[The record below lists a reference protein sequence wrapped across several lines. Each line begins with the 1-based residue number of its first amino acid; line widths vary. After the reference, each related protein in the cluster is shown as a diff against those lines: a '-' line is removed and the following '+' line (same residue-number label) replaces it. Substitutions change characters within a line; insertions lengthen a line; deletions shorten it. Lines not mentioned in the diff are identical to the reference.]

1 MNKPYEWAAAPA
13 QAAKTEK
20 KPWAAA
26 PPRLIASASVFGAL
40 FAYLLVHQEP
50 GLNFSI
56 LVLAVYAFA
65 FINRGLFVQRTF
77 RQEWPMYIA
86 AIPVL
91 LLAVLFFTTDTML
104 NILSVPVIML
114 VMAAQYLVIS
124 GNAVYDWDHPGF
136 IADLIFGALNRGL
149 LAMGLY
155 SAGLFG
161 ALSKGRSQKKA
172 GVLAGV
178 IAGVV
183 LLLIV
188 APLLLLSD
196 PNIAGALQAFFRI
209 VDIGDVI
216 LYLFVFYLGATLA
229 TAPIASAK
237 SPELTGQRKAGE
249 KAVSRPV
256 PAVTT
261 GIALTMLGVVYVL
274 FAAVQFGYFFL
285 PQETIRTVLGLTSSA
300 YAVRGFGELLL
311 VTCINFA
318 VILAAQRFTAQKDG
332 KTPPYLKALLVLLVA
347 FNFVIMASS
356 HLRMQV
362 YEASFGHTVMRFL
375 SHSFMVLLLVL
386 NAIVLLRIFL
396 PRVKVV
402 KLFLAAALAYFC
414 TVTAINPERYVA
426 HRNIERYE
434 QAAAAG
440 IGQDVDVYYLI
451 GLSDSAMPAVCG
463 FLQRHPELM
472 TEDIRSITEG
482 RLTCIRSWNN
492 SWQSLNTARL
502 GARQALEK
510 LLRA

>member
-1 MNKPYEWAAAPA
+1 
-13 QAAKTEK
+13 
-20 KPWAAA
+20 
-26 PPRLIASASVFGAL
+26 
-40 FAYLLVHQEP
+40 
-50 GLNFSI
+50 
-56 LVLAVYAFA
+56 
-65 FINRGLFVQRTF
+65 
-77 RQEWPMYIA
+77 
-86 AIPVL
+86 
-91 LLAVLFFTTDTML
+91 
-104 NILSVPVIML
+104 
-114 VMAAQYLVIS
+114 
-124 GNAVYDWDHPGF
+124 
-136 IADLIFGALNRGL
+136 
-149 LAMGLY
+149 
-155 SAGLFG
+155 
-161 ALSKGRSQKKA
+161 
-172 GVLAGV
+172 
-178 IAGVV
+178 V

-209 VDIGDVI
+209 VDIGDII
-216 LYLFVFYLGATLA
+216 LYLFVFYLGATLV

-249 KAVSRPV
+249 KAAGRPI

-274 FAAVQFGYFFL
+274 FAAVQFRYFFL
-285 PQETIRTVLGLTSSA
+285 PYETIRTELGLTSSA

-332 KTPPYLKALLVLLVA
+332 KTSPYLKALLVLLVA

-386 NAIVLLRIFL
+386 NAVVLLRIFM

-426 HRNIERYE
+426 YRNIGRYE

>member
-13 QAAKTEK
+13 QAARPEK

-50 GLNFSI
+50 GLNFTI
-56 LVLAVYAFA
+56 LVLAAYAFA

-77 RQEWPMYIA
+77 RQEWPVYIA
-86 AIPVL
+86 TIPVL
-91 LLAVLFFTTDTML
+91 LLAVLFFTTDTVL
-104 NILSVPVIML
+104 NILSVPVILL

-124 GNAVYDWDHPGF
+124 GNAVYGWDHPGF

-161 ALSKGRSQKKA
+161 ALFKGRSQKKA

-178 IAGVV
+178 VAGIA

-196 PNIAGALQAFFRI
+196 PNIAGAVQLFFRFLDFG
-209 VDIGDVI
+209 DII
-216 LYLFVFYLGATLA
+216 LYLFVFYLGATLV

-249 KAVSRPV
+249 KAAGRPI

-318 VILAAQRFTAQKDG
+318 VILAAQRFTALKDG
-332 KTPPYLKALLVLLVA
+332 KTSPYLKALLTLLVT

-362 YEASFGHTVMRFL
+362 YEASFGHTVLRFL

-396 PRVKVV
+396 PRVKVM
-402 KLFLAAALAYFC
+402 KLFLAAALVYFC

-426 HRNIERYE
+426 CRNIQRYE
-434 QAAAAG
+434 QAVAAG
-440 IGQDVDVYYLI
+440 VEQDVDVHYLI
-451 GLSDSAMPAVCG
+451 SLSDSAMPAVCE
-463 FLQRHPELM
+463 FLQRHPELA
-472 TEDIRSITEG
+472 TENIREQAEG
-482 RLTCIRSWNN
+482 RLAYLRSRNGG
-492 SWQSLNTARL
+492 WQSLNTARTS
-502 GARQALEK
+502 ARHALEK
-510 LLRA
+510 LLGA